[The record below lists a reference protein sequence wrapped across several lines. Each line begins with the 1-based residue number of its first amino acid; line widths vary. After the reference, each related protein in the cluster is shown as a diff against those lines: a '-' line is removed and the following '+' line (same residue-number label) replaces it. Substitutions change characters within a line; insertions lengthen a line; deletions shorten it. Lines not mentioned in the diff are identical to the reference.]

1 MSERRIA
8 GRAGIRGARN
18 RDRIAARRAV
28 TVFGNCR
35 DRFSRAEAYCRRLAK
50 AFVAVGGIALVVL
63 LGATVAEVFWRHAM
77 NDSLLWIEDVSTM
90 SLAVVVAGAIAYG
103 AGEGSH
109 VCVNLIARY
118 WGRPVTRITD
128 ALARLLGA
136 GVTAVAAYALFAHGS
151 CGLPCGAV
159 TGSVSIPHRPF
170 YYALGASLAT
180 YGLLLVFQLLLGLA
194 AWDAEDP
201 NEPVE

>member
-1 MSERRIA
+1 
-8 GRAGIRGARN
+8 
-18 RDRIAARRAV
+18 V
-28 TVFGNCR
+28 TVFRNYR
-35 DRFSRAEAYCRRLAK
+35 DHFERAEVYCRRLAA
-50 AFVAVGGIALVVL
+50 AFIVVGGIAIAVL
-63 LGATVAEVFWRHAM
+63 LGVTVAEVFWRYVM
-77 NDSLLWIEDVSTM
+77 NDSLLWIEDLSTM
-90 SLAVVVAGAIAYG
+90 SLTVVVAGAIAYG

-109 VCVNLIARY
+109 VCVNLIARF

-128 ALARLLGA
+128 AVARLLGV
-136 GVTAVAAYALFAHGS
+136 GVTAMAAYALFAHGS